1 MSDPDSL
8 KKLEKVQSYFR
19 QNYVR
24 NELLKLRNVYEE
36 IFNEMEGP
44 ETDVKVVWPDDT
56 SICLPKF
63 VSKKEPKSGNNNQ
76 VVKFV
81 AAENNVTNEATK
93 TVQQP
98 SPAGESKSN
107 NVVKSEDTM
116 FDVDL
121 NIDQMNFL
129 SSENLRTLSK
139 AELLSVRENVSLE
152 MLWIQQAIQSRVQV
166 NNELINPFN
175 TIATLAGIA

>member
-1 MSDPDSL
+1 MDDFNVSDPDSL
-8 KKLEKVQSYFR
+8 KKLEKIQSYFR
-19 QNYVR
+19 QNYVSS
-24 NELLKLRNVYEE
+24 ELLKLRNVYEE
-36 IFNEMEGP
+36 IFNEVEGP
-44 ETDVKVVWPDDT
+44 ETDVKVVWPEET

-63 VSKKEPKSGNNNQ
+63 VGKKEPKSGNNNQ

-81 AAENNVTNEATK
+81 AAENNVTKEATK
-93 TVQQP
+93 AVQQP
-98 SPAGESKSN
+98 TTSGESKSHN
-107 NVVKSEDTM
+107 YVAKSEEMM

-166 NNELINPFN
+166 NDEFINWWK
-175 TIATLAGIA
+175 IK